1 MHLNFQFGEDRCTQ
15 FRVIVVT
22 VPQTHT
28 PTNTQKNPQKKKKKF
43 IVHRKTNK
51 TNSDVTDRTDYST
64 QRLSQLAR
72 SVIITIISAH
82 SQLCQVAHLK

>member
-1 MHLNFQFGEDRCTQ
+1 MHAISSYRGNSPTD
-15 FRVIVVT
+15 
-22 VPQTHT
+22 THT
-28 PTNTQKNPQKKKKKF
+28 HKHTKKTNPQKKKKKF
-43 IVHRKTNK
+43 IVHRKTNN

-82 SQLCQVAHLK
+82 SQL